1 MNLPDIKT
9 VFRKLKNKPDDIEL
23 LERRV
28 DELIIHELMKEST
41 LDKYFESKKVAQDVI
56 LYTYEISQ
64 RDYTHMMENIYLIQ
78 VSLPANFVIMGQEFN
93 EECRVM
99 FRINYAIA

>member
-9 VFRKLKNKPDDIEL
+9 VFNKLRNKPDDIEV

-41 LDKYFESKKVAQDVI
+41 LDKYFESKKIDQDVT

-78 VSLPANFVIMGQEFN
+78 VSLPKNFIVMGQEFN
-93 EECRVM
+93 EEYKVM
-99 FRINYAIA
+99 FRINYANA